1 MASFV
6 DVCRFR
12 ATSTGTSDFVVSSAV
27 QGYQT
32 PASAGATS
40 GATYRYRAE
49 NFDLS
54 EWEVGYGVYTSG
66 TLTLARSTILYN
78 HLGTTSAVNFTTR
91 PYVGLVV
98 LAADLVPLNNIDQEI
113 TAGATATVD
122 DNAAIVR
129 VNKTVGSATTLT
141 MPLSTDKTCDVLISD
156 WKLDAGTN
164 NITINLSGSEKF
176 PGNLTSWTIAADGGS
191 VFLRR
196 IPGVGY
202 AL

>member
-1 MASFV
+1 MVSFL

-12 ATSTGTSDFVVSSAV
+12 ALSTGAGDFVVSGLI

-32 PASAGATS
+32 PLAAGAEN
-40 GATYRYRAE
+40 GAVYRYRAE
-49 NFDLS
+49 TDDLTQ
-54 EWEVGYGVYTSG
+54 WEVGYGTYTTGS
-66 TLTLARSTILYN
+66 TTLARSTVLYN
-78 HLGTTSAVNFTTR
+78 SSGGTSLINFTTR
-91 PYVGLVV
+91 PQVAIVALSMDIPHVV
-98 LAADLVPLNNIDQEI
+98 DQEI
-113 TAGATATVD
+113 TSGASANVNVGTSV
-122 DNAAIVR
+122 VR
-129 VNKTVGSATTLT
+129 VNKTVGSATSLT
-141 MPLSTDKTCDVLISD
+141 MPLAADKTCDVLISD

-176 PGNLTSWTIAADGGS
+176 PGNLTSWTIASNGGS